1 LKILRIIARL
11 NVGGPARHVVIL
23 DQGLQ
28 SRGHDT
34 LLIHGTIEP
43 GEASLESDVE
53 KAGIRAKKIPELGRR
68 VRVLGDMTALAQII
82 KLAFQERPDVVHT
95 HTAKAG
101 TLGRIAAFV
110 FNATR
115 PSSRRCIVVHTFH
128 GHVFHGYFGPVVNT
142 IVRLIEYLLA
152 KLTTRIVT
160 ISQRQYL
167 EITDG
172 LRIAPASRTVVIP
185 LGLNLDQLFGIGAA
199 SSNDRESLGIA
210 PEDIVVGYIGRMVPI
225 KDLGTLIRGFGE
237 ALRGHPRLW
246 LMLAGGGPLRESLR
260 QLTHECR
267 VSNRVLFRDW
277 TDDLPR
283 LYGTMDICALT
294 SLNEGTPVAAIE
306 AMAAGK
312 PVVSTAVGGVPDVVQ
327 HGVTGLLVPPRDP
340 SALASAIAQL
350 CSEPELRRRMGE
362 AGRRRAAEYTSERLV
377 RDVERL
383 YIAALAQARGV

>member
-11 NVGGPARHVVIL
+11 NVGGPARHVVL
-23 DQGLQ
+23 LNQGLQ

-43 GEASLESDVE
+43 GEASLEIDLE

-68 VRVLGDMTALAQII
+68 IRVLGDMTALAQII

-115 PSSRRCIVVHTFH
+115 SSSRRCIVVHTFH
-128 GHVFHGYFGPVVNT
+128 GHVLHGYFGPVVNT

-167 EITDG
+167 EITDR

-185 LGLNLDQLFGIGAA
+185 LGLNLDQLFRVGG
-199 SSNDRESLGIA
+199 SSPNDRQSLGIA
-210 PEDIVVGYIGRMVPI
+210 PEDIVVGYVGRMVPI
-225 KDLGTLIRGFGE
+225 KDLETLIRGFGE
-237 ALRGHPRLW
+237 ALRGYPGLW
-246 LMLAGGGPLRESLR
+246 LMLTGGGPLRESLR
-260 QLTHECR
+260 QLSRECHL
-267 VSNRVLFRDW
+267 SNRVLFRDW

-283 LYGTMDICALT
+283 LYGTIDICALS

-327 HGVTGLLVPPRDP
+327 HGVTGLLVPPRDTT
-340 SALASAIAQL
+340 ALAAAIAQL
-350 CSEPELRRRMGE
+350 CSEPELRRRMGG
-362 AGRRRAAEYTSERLV
+362 AGRRCAAEYTSERLV

-383 YIAALAQARGV
+383 YIAALAQTRGG